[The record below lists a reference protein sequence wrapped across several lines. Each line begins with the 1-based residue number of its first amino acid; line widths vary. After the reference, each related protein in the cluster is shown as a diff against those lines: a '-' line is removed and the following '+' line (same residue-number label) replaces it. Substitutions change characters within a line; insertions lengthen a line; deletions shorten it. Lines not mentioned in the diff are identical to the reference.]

1 MALVTDIRTTDFGMA
16 TLFAS
21 IREGMARRKVFRQ
34 TMRELKSLSR
44 TELEDL
50 GIHRSMI
57 TRVALEAAYGK

>member
-1 MALVTDIRTTDFGMA
+1 MALVTDIRTDDFGLA
-16 TLFAS
+16 TLVAS
-21 IREGMARRKVFRQ
+21 IRDGIARRKVFRQ

-44 TELEDL
+44 AELEDL

>member
-1 MALVTDIRTTDFGMA
+1 MALVTDIRTADFGMA
-16 TLFAS
+16 TLVAS
-21 IREGMARRKVFRQ
+21 IRDGIARRKVFRQ

-44 TELEDL
+44 AELEDL